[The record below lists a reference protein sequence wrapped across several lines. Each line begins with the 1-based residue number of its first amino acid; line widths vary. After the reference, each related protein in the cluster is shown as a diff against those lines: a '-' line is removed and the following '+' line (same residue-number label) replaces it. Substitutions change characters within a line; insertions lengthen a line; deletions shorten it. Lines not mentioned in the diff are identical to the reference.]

1 MQDSREKTII
11 RVSSLGIGANILL
24 AAVKA
29 VIGFFSNSIAIIL
42 DSVNNLTDALSS
54 VITIIGTR
62 YASKPADKDHPY
74 GHGRAEYVASTLI
87 GIVILYTGITALIES
102 VKKVMN
108 PSVPEYET
116 AGIAILAG
124 TVFVKIFLGLFFRS
138 AGKKADSDSLVA
150 SGTDALFDSIV
161 SFSTVVAAF
170 VFICFGKSIE
180 AFLGIMISL
189 LIIKSGVEILKTT
202 LNKILGER
210 VDAQTIHDLK
220 QTVMSVSP
228 DIAGVYDVFLNNY
241 GIGKYTGSLHI
252 EIPDTYT
259 AKQVDVLARKISET
273 VYKTHGISLSA
284 VGIYSVNTS
293 GDESSKI
300 NLEILKVINEYRDV
314 LEIHG
319 FYADVKE
326 KKIRFDIVISFDA
339 KDMRKTYAEVT
350 ERIEKMYPDYS
361 VQIQFDSD
369 ISG

>member
-1 MQDSREKTII
+1 MQDSRERTII
-11 RVSSLGIGANILL
+11 RVSLTGVCANILL

-170 VFICFGKSIE
+170 VFIYFGKSIE
-180 AFLGIMISL
+180 AYLGIMISV

-220 QTVMSVSP
+220 KTVMSVSP

-300 NLEILKVINEYRDV
+300 NLEILKVMNEYRDV

-319 FYADVKE
+319 FYADVEE

-350 ERIEKMYPDYS
+350 ERVEKMYPDYS